1 MAGDTC
7 IERWIGENR
16 PVVLIRWRMDCC
28 SRNLSLT
35 VSASP
40 TLAQIVF
47 CCICDV
53 LGHQP

>member
-1 MAGDTC
+1 MRGDTC
-7 IERWIGENR
+7 IERWSGENR

>member
-1 MAGDTC
+1 MQGDPC
-7 IERWIGENR
+7 IERWSGRQACGADPLEDGLLQ
-16 PVVLIRWRMDCC
+16 P
-28 SRNLSLT
+28 NLSLT

-47 CCICDV
+47 CCICHV